1 MKLLSIDIGIKNMGA
16 CLFETTDNKQVN
28 IIEWDVLN
36 LLCIN
41 KCCFENNSCDKP
53 IKFSKNNMFYCKPH
67 AKKMDDYY
75 IPPEDIQNIHKMK
88 NSKISSLYELCNK
101 YDITYETPIT
111 KSDLYEKI
119 KLYINNKYFD
129 SYEQENCNDI
139 DLISVGININIKF
152 DEFLKHHDD
161 IQYIIIE
168 NQISPIA
175 NRMKTLQGMVA
186 QYFINRKTTNIKF
199 VSSFNKLKL
208 FTTQKLSYRDKK
220 KLSIEV
226 TGNFLI
232 ECNHLQTWKTF
243 FLTSKKKDDLAD
255 SFLQG
260 YYYLINN
267 QLITQLI

>member
-1 MKLLSIDIGIKNMGA
+1 M
-16 CLFETTDNKQVN
+16 
-28 IIEWDVLN
+28 
-36 LLCIN
+36 
-41 KCCFENNSCDKP
+41 
-53 IKFSKNNMFYCKPH
+53 
-67 AKKMDDYY
+67 
-75 IPPEDIQNIHKMK
+75 
-88 NSKISSLYELCNK
+88 
-101 YDITYETPIT
+101 
-111 KSDLYEKI
+111 
-119 KLYINNKYFD
+119 
-129 SYEQENCNDI
+129 
-139 DLISVGININIKF
+139 GININIKF

-226 TGNFLI
+226 TGNFLT